1 MSVKIK
7 YNQSGFVEA
16 EIDVRSIGSY
26 ENDVAIVEK
35 AIKLSANDSTAVV
48 APSAEKP
55 KKRNKRTKGRPNYA
69 TDIDTAAAL
78 MEDGCLKYLHG
89 IDIRGEKRTFYFDRV
104 EPVKQVLETIQK
116 DIVTDEGCVQDDN
129 PEVIAVE

>member
-35 AIKLSANDSTAVV
+35 AIKLSANEGAEIV
-48 APSAEKP
+48 APIAEKTR
-55 KKRNKRTKGRPNYA
+55 KRNKRTKGRPNYA

-78 MEDGCLKYLHG
+78 IDAGYLKYLHG
-89 IDIRGEKRTFYFDRV
+89 IYVGGDGRIFYFDRV
-104 EPVKQVLETIQK
+104 EPVKQMLETIRK
-116 DIVTDEGCVQDDN
+116 DMETGEEEIQDNN